1 MRALGITR
9 LHWRLYHRLP
19 LVTFTGF
26 SASKIVGRL
35 ESDRRMEL
43 MARVCAVC
51 AKGPVTG
58 NNVSHANNRTKR
70 RWYPNLQ
77 TVRVLVDGAPKR
89 IRVCTQCLKSN
100 RIKKAS

>member
-1 MRALGITR
+1 MGLPSLGLGACRVDIQFG
-9 LHWRLYHRLP
+9 
-19 LVTFTGF
+19 V
-26 SASKIVGRL
+26 
-35 ESDRRMEL
+35 EL

-100 RIKKAS
+100 RIRKAG

>member
-1 MRALGITR
+1 MWSVGLSCVIRVGSLLLRARCVTTR
-9 LHWRLYHRLP
+9 MKR
-19 LVTFTGF
+19 V
-26 SASKIVGRL
+26 
-35 ESDRRMEL
+35 EL

-58 NNVSHANNRTKR
+58 NNVSHANNRSKR

-77 TVRVLVDGAPKR
+77 TVRVLVEGAPKR